1 MGLRNFEYIEPKTVK
16 EACEVLSR
24 YPEEARIYAGG
35 TSLLLLMKQGI
46 VRPTYLVN
54 IKRIP
59 KMRYINSD
67 SAGLRIGALTTH
79 HDLEVSPV
87 IEQQLP
93 MISEIEPQI
102 ANIRVRSTGTVGG
115 NLGFAEPL
123 TDLPPIFIALDARVR
138 IETPESERVLP
149 LEELFVGYYETCLE
163 PYELITEVQIDQPPA
178 NFGLKYLRFS
188 AGSDKPAVGSAAAVR
203 INPKSRTCADA
214 RVVLGCVG
222 PTPLRV
228 REAEDVLKG
237 SEFRPEL
244 AEQVGE
250 IAARACSPLGDIRGS
265 EEHKRAIVRVLTRQ
279 AVEEAF
285 ARAVANPAKQ
295 H

>member
-1 MGLRNFEYIEPKTVK
+1 MGLRDFEYIEPKTVK

-178 NFGLKYLRFS
+178 NFG
-188 AGSDKPAVGSAAAVR
+188 P
-203 INPKSRTCADA
+203 
-214 RVVLGCVG
+214 
-222 PTPLRV
+222 
-228 REAEDVLKG
+228 
-237 SEFRPEL
+237 
-244 AEQVGE
+244 
-250 IAARACSPLGDIRGS
+250 
-265 EEHKRAIVRVLTRQ
+265 
-279 AVEEAF
+279 
-285 ARAVANPAKQ
+285 
-295 H
+295 

>member
-1 MGLRNFEYIEPKTVK
+1 MGLRNFEYIEPKTVR
-16 EACEVLSR
+16 EACCVLSD

-54 IKRIP
+54 IKKIP
-59 KMRYINSD
+59 KLRYIENET
-67 SAGLRIGALTTH
+67 AGLRIGALTTH
-79 HDLEVSPV
+79 HDLEVSPI
-87 IEQQLP
+87 IEQHFP
-93 MISEIEPQI
+93 MISEIEPEI

-115 NLGFAEPL
+115 NIGFAEPL
-123 TDLPPIFIALDARVR
+123 TDLPPIFIALDARVK
-138 IETPESERVLP
+138 IETPENERLIP

-163 PYELITEVQIDQPPA
+163 PNELITEIQMNKPPS
-178 NFGLKYLRFS
+178 NFGLKYFRFS

-203 INPKSRTCADA
+203 IDSKGRTCADA
-214 RVVLGCVG
+214 RVVLGCVA

-237 SEFRPEL
+237 KEFRPEL
-244 AEQVGE
+244 AEQAGQ
-250 IAARACSPLGDIRGS
+250 IAARVCSPLADIRGS
-265 EEHKRAIVRVLTRQ
+265 EEYKRAIVKVLTRR

-285 ARAVANPAKQ
+285 QRAVAQ
-295 H
+295 